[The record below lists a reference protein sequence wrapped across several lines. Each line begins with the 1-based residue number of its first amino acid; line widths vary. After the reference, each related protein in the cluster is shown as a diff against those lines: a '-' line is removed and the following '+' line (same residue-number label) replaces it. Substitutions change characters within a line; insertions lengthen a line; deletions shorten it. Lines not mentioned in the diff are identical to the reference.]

1 MLRVYPLTDN
11 SVPAHYARAY
21 AYHRESQLDRARAET
36 DALLMVDANDP
47 YFLELKGQI
56 LFEEGRPAEAVA
68 AHHRLDVL
76 RVVADDD
83 PVGLL
88 AHRARR
94 LAATG
99 EDRLLRLVADL
110 LEDALVYLSI
120 MIQCARDT
128 TAQACERADEQF
140 KSLLMASQ
148 HSLELSNALIESV
161 LDGMEAKAVS
171 N

>member
-1 MLRVYPLTDN
+1 MTKIVPDPPLPNTPRKPAYSSFGCCHGDHPPLF
-11 SVPAHYARAY
+11 SV
-21 AYHRESQLDRARAET
+21 REDI
-36 DALLMVDANDP
+36 
-47 YFLELKGQI
+47 K
-56 LFEEGRPAEAVA
+56 
-68 AHHRLDVL
+68 
-76 RVVADDD
+76 
-83 PVGLL
+83 
-88 AHRARR
+88 
-94 LAATG
+94 
-99 EDRLLRLVADL
+99 

-171 N
+171 S